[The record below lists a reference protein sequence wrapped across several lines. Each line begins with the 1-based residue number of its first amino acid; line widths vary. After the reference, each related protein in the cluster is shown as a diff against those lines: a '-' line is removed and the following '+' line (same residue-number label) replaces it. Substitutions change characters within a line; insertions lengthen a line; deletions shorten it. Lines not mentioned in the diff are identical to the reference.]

1 MLIGWQELIL
11 ILAIVLLVFGPK
23 KLPVIAKEL
32 GRTLREFQKASSSV
46 AEMANSALKEE
57 EEVDSRSLTEIAGK
71 LNVSTEGKSTEQ
83 LINEIMTAID
93 TKKEIEH
100 Q

>member
-1 MLIGWQELIL
+1 LIGWQELIL

-32 GRTLREFQKASSSV
+32 GKTLREFQRATSSV
-46 AEMANSALKEE
+46 EEMAHSALKGE
-57 EEVDSRSLTEIAGK
+57 EEVDRRSLTEIARK

-83 LINEIMTAID
+83 LINEITSALD